1 MSFTITYLADD
12 RALVQEDTHQI
23 ILDAEEYLAMKLHQE
38 KTGLIAQYDQSVAD
52 FFKPLTDMADKIKGV
67 EEQEN
72 RIDPDFHVVLAE
84 GTEGEE
90 PIRREVYRL
99 EKSTVILRLI
109 EEGRTERL
117 IWIGDDLEILAATA
131 V

>member
-1 MSFTITYLADD
+1 MSFTVTYLAGD

-23 ILDAEEYLAMKLHQE
+23 ILDAEEYLAMKLRQE

-52 FFKPLTDMADKIKGV
+52 FFKPLTDVADKIKSV

-72 RIDPDFHVVLAE
+72 RIDPDFHFVLAE

-90 PIRREVYRL
+90 PVRREVYRL
-99 EKSTVILRLI
+99 EKDTVILRLI

-117 IWIGDDLEILAATA
+117 IWIGDQLELLAL
-131 V
+131 

>member
-1 MSFTITYLADD
+1 MSFTVTYLAGD
-12 RALVQEDTHQI
+12 RALVQEDAHQI
-23 ILDAEEYLAMKLHQE
+23 ILDAEEYLAMKLRQE

-52 FFKPLTDMADKIKGV
+52 FFKPLTDVADKIKSV

-72 RIDPDFHVVLAE
+72 RIDPDFHFVLAE

-90 PIRREVYRL
+90 PVRREVYRL
-99 EKSTVILRLI
+99 EKDTVILRLI

-117 IWIGDDLEILAATA
+117 IWIGDQLEILAL
-131 V
+131 

>member
-1 MSFTITYLADD
+1 MSFTITYLAGD

-23 ILDAEEYLAMKLHQE
+23 ILDAEEYLAMKLRQE

-52 FFKPLTDMADKIKGV
+52 FFKPLTDVADKIKSV

-72 RIDPDFHVVLAE
+72 RIDPDFHFVLAE

-90 PIRREVYRL
+90 PVRREVYRL
-99 EKSTVILRLI
+99 EKDTVILRLI

-117 IWIGDDLEILAATA
+117 IWIGDQLEILAL
-131 V
+131 

>member
-1 MSFTITYLADD
+1 MSFTITYLAGD

-52 FFKPLTDMADKIKGV
+52 FFKPLTDMADKIKSV
-67 EEQEN
+67 EKQES
-72 RIDPDFHVVLAE
+72 RIDPDFHFVLAE

-90 PIRREVYRL
+90 PVRREVYRL

-117 IWIGDDLEILAATA
+117 IWIGDQLEILAL
-131 V
+131 

>member
-1 MSFTITYLADD
+1 MSFTVTYLAGD
-12 RALVQEDTHQI
+12 RALVQENTHQI
-23 ILDAEEYLAMKLHQE
+23 IVDAEEYLAMKLRQE

-52 FFKPLTDMADKIKGV
+52 FFKPLTDVADKIKSV

-72 RIDPDFHVVLAE
+72 RIDPDFHFVLAE

-90 PIRREVYRL
+90 PVRREVYRL
-99 EKSTVILRLI
+99 EKDTVILRLI

-117 IWIGDDLEILAATA
+117 IWIGDQLEILAL
-131 V
+131 

>member
-1 MSFTITYLADD
+1 MSFTITYLAGD

-52 FFKPLTDMADKIKGV
+52 FFKPLTDMADKIKSV

-72 RIDPDFHVVLAE
+72 RIDPDFLFVLAE

-117 IWIGDDLEILAATA
+117 IWIGDQLEILAL
-131 V
+131 